1 MSLKSLTKAQLIEKL
16 ENSIKIEKYNKLE
29 KKLQIKNNYINELQ
43 EKLSKLT
50 NKMDSLNQEHT
61 QKISEFGQKSDTI
74 LNRVKEEYIKL
85 KEDNE
90 YLEDLVS
97 QENDLIQLYREK
109 YKKENEFSD
118 KLYEMYHKILFKE
131 NKE

>member
-50 NKMDSLNQEHT
+50 NKMDSLNEEHT